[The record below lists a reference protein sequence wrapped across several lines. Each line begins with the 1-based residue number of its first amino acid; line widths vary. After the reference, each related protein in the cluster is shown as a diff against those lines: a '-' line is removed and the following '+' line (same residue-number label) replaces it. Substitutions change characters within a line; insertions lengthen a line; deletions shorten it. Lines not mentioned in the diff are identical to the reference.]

1 MDFTP
6 PFFTTCPLN
15 PNHFP
20 PTPYFPVL
28 ETEADLG
35 LNQRMHKI
43 GIGLIGCGTVGSG
56 LIRNL
61 PQANALIGER
71 LGVVLEM
78 KSIAVRSPAK
88 TRDPLPVKLVDD
100 WRKVVSDPAVQIV
113 VELVGGTADAYQIA
127 AAALHAKKPLV
138 TANKALLA
146 ERGLELLP
154 LAQKTETPI
163 YFEAS
168 VAGGIPVLKALREG
182 LVANQLL
189 GLHGIINGT
198 SNYILSQMAE
208 NGSDFQ
214 TALQQAK
221 ELGYAE
227 ADDRLDVDGIDAA
240 HKAAILCLLAYGFLP
255 VFGEIPVE
263 GIRHVSSQDVSFARQ
278 LGYVI
283 KLLAMVRPVGTDR
296 VEVRVAPTL
305 LPCRH
310 PMASVHGVFNAVGL
324 IGNLSGP
331 VQFTGRGAGP
341 DATSSALLADLAE
354 AAKNLRDKAPGPA
367 IPKSGGKMKLIGQGE
382 SVGRFYV
389 RLEVEDR
396 PGVLAQVAG
405 IFGAEKIG
413 ISSVLQ
419 PEGHG
424 AGSVPLVFLLEQAS
438 ECALQ
443 KAIAAISKL
452 PNSRKPAH
460 ILRVEDLG

>member
-1 MDFTP
+1 M
-6 PFFTTCPLN
+6 
-15 PNHFP
+15 
-20 PTPYFPVL
+20 L
-28 ETEADLG
+28 ETEGDLG
-35 LNQRMHKI
+35 LNQRMNKI

-61 PQANALIGER
+61 PKANTLIGER
-71 LGVVLEM
+71 LGVSLEI
-78 KSIAVRSPAK
+78 KSIAVRHPTK
-88 TRDPLPVKLVDD
+88 TREPLPVKLVDD
-100 WRKVVSDPAVQIV
+100 WKQVISDPAVQIV
-113 VELVGGTADAYQIA
+113 VELVGGTEDAFQIA
-127 AAALHAKKPLV
+127 EAALKAKKPLV

-154 LAQKTETPI
+154 LAQKSGTPV

-198 SNYILSQMAE
+198 SNYILSRMAE
-208 NGSDFQ
+208 DGSDFSS
-214 TALQQAK
+214 ALQQAK

-255 VFGEIPVE
+255 VFREIPVE
-263 GIRHVSSQDVSFARQ
+263 GIRHVNAQDVSFARQ

-283 KLLAMVRPVGTDR
+283 KLLAMVRPVGNDQ

-305 LPCRH
+305 LPARH

-324 IGNLSGP
+324 IGNLAGP

-354 AAKNLRDKAPGPA
+354 AARNLHPKAPGPA
-367 IPKSGGKMKLIGQGE
+367 LPKPDGKMKLIVPGE

-438 ECALQ
+438 EASLQ
-443 KAIAAISKL
+443 KAMAAIAKL
-452 PNSRKPAH
+452 SNSRSPAR
-460 ILRVEDLG
+460 ILRVEDLP

>member
-1 MDFTP
+1 M
-6 PFFTTCPLN
+6 
-15 PNHFP
+15 
-20 PTPYFPVL
+20 L
-28 ETEADLG
+28 ETERHLG
-35 LNQRMHKI
+35 LNQRMNKI
-43 GIGLIGCGTVGSG
+43 GIGLVGCGTVGSG

-61 PQANALIGER
+61 PKANALIGER
-71 LGVVLEM
+71 LGIELEIRG
-78 KSIAVRSPAK
+78 IAVK
-88 TRDPLPVKLVDD
+88 DPSKSRPNLPVQAVAD
-100 WRKVVSDPAVQIV
+100 WKKVVADPAVQIV
-113 VELVGGTADAYQIA
+113 VELVGGTAEAFQIA
-127 AAALHAKKPLV
+127 EACLKAGKPLV

-146 ERGLELLP
+146 ERGQELIP
-154 LAQKTETPI
+154 LASQSKAPV

-198 SNYILSQMAE
+198 SNYILSRMAE
-208 NGSDFQ
+208 AGSDFP

-221 ELGYAE
+221 DLGYAE

-240 HKAAILCLLAYGFLP
+240 HKASILCLLAYGFLP
-255 VFGEIPVE
+255 KFSEIPVE
-263 GIRHVSSQDVSFARQ
+263 GIRHVSAQDVSFAHQ

-283 KLLAMVRPVGTDR
+283 KLLAMVRPVGSDR

-305 LPCRH
+305 LPARH
-310 PMASVHGVFNAVGL
+310 PMASVHGAFNAVGL

-331 VQFTGRGAGP
+331 VQLTGRGAGP

-354 AAKNLRDKAPGPA
+354 AAKNLRDKSPGPA
-367 IPKSGGKMKLIGQGE
+367 LPKAGGKMKLMGKGE

-405 IFGAEKIG
+405 IFGTEKIG

-424 AGSVPLVFLLEQAS
+424 AGSVPLVFLLEAAPES
-438 ECALQ
+438 SLH
-443 KAIAAISKL
+443 KAISQIAKL
-452 PNSRKPAH
+452 PNSRSPAR
-460 ILRVEDLG
+460 IFRVEDLS

>member
-1 MDFTP
+1 M
-6 PFFTTCPLN
+6 
-15 PNHFP
+15 
-20 PTPYFPVL
+20 L
-28 ETEADLG
+28 ETEGDLG
-35 LNQRMHKI
+35 LNEGMDKI

-61 PQANALIGER
+61 PKANPLIAER
-71 LGVVLEM
+71 LGVTLEIQ
-78 KSIAVRSPAK
+78 SIAVRNPAK

-100 WRKVVSDPAVQIV
+100 WKKVISDPAVQIV
-113 VELVGGTADAYQIA
+113 VELVGGTDDAFHIA
-127 AAALHAKKPLV
+127 EAALKAKKPLV

-146 ERGLELLP
+146 ERGLELVP
-154 LAQKTETPI
+154 LAQKSGTPV

-182 LVANQLL
+182 LVANELL

-198 SNYILSQMAE
+198 SNYILSRMTEA
-208 NGSDFQ
+208 GSDFQ
-214 TALQQAK
+214 SALQQAK
-221 ELGYAE
+221 DLGYAE

-240 HKAAILCLLAYGFLP
+240 HKASILCLLAYGFLP
-255 VFGEIPVE
+255 AFRDIPVE
-263 GIRHVSSQDVSFARQ
+263 GIRNVSAQDVSFARQ

-283 KLLAMVRPVGTDR
+283 KLLAMVRPMGADH

-305 LPCRH
+305 LPSRH

-354 AAKNLRDKAPGPA
+354 AAKNLRDKSPGPTL
-367 IPKSGGKMKLIGQGE
+367 PKAGGRMKLIARGE
-382 SVGRFYV
+382 SIGRFYV

-405 IFGAEKIG
+405 IFATEKIG

-438 ECALQ
+438 EKALQ
-443 KAIAAISKL
+443 KAIALIAKL
-452 PNSRKPAH
+452 PNSRTPAH
-460 ILRVEDLG
+460 ILRVEDLS

>member
-1 MDFTP
+1 
-6 PFFTTCPLN
+6 
-15 PNHFP
+15 
-20 PTPYFPVL
+20 VL
-28 ETEADLG
+28 ETEGDLG
-35 LNQRMHKI
+35 LNEGMDKI

-61 PQANALIGER
+61 PKANPLIAER
-71 LGVVLEM
+71 LGVTLEIQ
-78 KSIAVRSPAK
+78 SIAVRNPAK

-100 WRKVVSDPAVQIV
+100 WKKVISDPAVQIV
-113 VELVGGTADAYQIA
+113 VELVGGTDDAFHIA
-127 AAALHAKKPLV
+127 EAALKAKKPLV

-146 ERGLELLP
+146 ERGLELVP
-154 LAQKTETPI
+154 LAQKSGTPV

-182 LVANQLL
+182 LVANELL

-198 SNYILSQMAE
+198 SNYILSRMTEA
-208 NGSDFQ
+208 GSDFQ
-214 TALQQAK
+214 SALQQAK
-221 ELGYAE
+221 DLGYAE

-240 HKAAILCLLAYGFLP
+240 HKASILCLLAYGFLP
-255 VFGEIPVE
+255 AFRDIPVE
-263 GIRHVSSQDVSFARQ
+263 GIRNVSAQDVSFARQ

-283 KLLAMVRPVGTDR
+283 KLLAMVRPMGADH

-305 LPCRH
+305 LPSRH

-354 AAKNLRDKAPGPA
+354 AAKNLRDKSPGPTL
-367 IPKSGGKMKLIGQGE
+367 PKAGGRMKLIARGE
-382 SVGRFYV
+382 SIGRFYV

-405 IFGAEKIG
+405 IFATEKIG

-438 ECALQ
+438 EKALQ
-443 KAIAAISKL
+443 KAIALIAKL
-452 PNSRKPAH
+452 PNSRTPAH
-460 ILRVEDLG
+460 ILRVEDLS

>member
-1 MDFTP
+1 M
-6 PFFTTCPLN
+6 N
-15 PNHFP
+15 
-20 PTPYFPVL
+20 
-28 ETEADLG
+28 
-35 LNQRMHKI
+35 KI

-61 PQANALIGER
+61 PKANVLIGER
-71 LGVVLEM
+71 LGVNLEI
-78 KSIAVRSPAK
+78 KSIAVRHPAK
-88 TRDPLPVKLVDD
+88 TREPLPVTLVDD
-100 WRKVVSDPAVQIV
+100 WKKVISDPAVQIV
-113 VELVGGTADAYQIA
+113 VELVGGTEDAFQIA
-127 AAALHAKKPLV
+127 EAALKAKKPLV

-154 LAQKTETPI
+154 LAQKSGAPV

-208 NGSDFQ
+208 NGSDLQ

-305 LPCRH
+305 LPGRH

-354 AAKNLRDKAPGPA
+354 AAKNLRDKAPGPT

-382 SVGRFYV
+382 SIGRFYV

-438 ECALQ
+438 ESALQ

-460 ILRVEDLG
+460 ILRVEDLT

>member
-1 MDFTP
+1 MD
-6 PFFTTCPLN
+6 
-15 PNHFP
+15 
-20 PTPYFPVL
+20 
-28 ETEADLG
+28 
-35 LNQRMHKI
+35 KI
-43 GIGLIGCGTVGSG
+43 GVGLIGCGTVGSG

-61 PQANALIGER
+61 PAANALIADR
-71 LGVVLEM
+71 LGFGLEV
-78 KSIAVRSPAK
+78 KSIAVRQITK
-88 TRDPLPVKLVDD
+88 TRSPLPVKVVED
-100 WRKVVSDPAVQIV
+100 WKKVISDPAVQIV
-113 VELVGGTADAYQIA
+113 VELVGGTEDAFA
-127 AAALHAKKPLV
+127 MAEAALKAKKPLV

-154 LAQKTETPI
+154 LAQKSSTPI

-208 NGSDFQ
+208 KGSDFQ
-214 TALQQAK
+214 VALEQAK

-227 ADDRLDVDGIDAA
+227 ADDRLDIDGVDAA
-240 HKAAILCLLAYGFLP
+240 HKAAILCFLAYGFLP
-255 VFGEIPVE
+255 VFREIPVE
-263 GIRHVSSQDVSFARQ
+263 GIRHVTAQDVSFARQ

-283 KLLAMVRPVGTDR
+283 KLLAMVRPVGSDR

-305 LPCRH
+305 IPVRH

-324 IGNLSGP
+324 IGNLAGP

-354 AAKNLRDKAPGPA
+354 AAKNLRDKAPGPTL
-367 IPKSGGKMKLIGQGE
+367 PKSGGKMRLIGKGE
-382 SVGRFYV
+382 SVGRLYV

-405 IFGAEKIG
+405 IFGTEKIG

-438 ECALQ
+438 ESSLA
-443 KAIAAISKL
+443 KAITAITKL
-452 PNSRKPAH
+452 QNSRTPPR
-460 ILRVEDLG
+460 ILRVEDLS

>member
-1 MDFTP
+1 M
-6 PFFTTCPLN
+6 N
-15 PNHFP
+15 
-20 PTPYFPVL
+20 
-28 ETEADLG
+28 
-35 LNQRMHKI
+35 KI

-61 PQANALIGER
+61 PHANPLLAER
-71 LGVVLEM
+71 LGIQLEIRG
-78 KSIAVRSPAK
+78 IAVR
-88 TRDPLPVKLVDD
+88 DPSKPRPSLPVQPISD
-100 WRKVVSDPAVQIV
+100 WKIVVADPSVQIIL
-113 VELVGGTADAYQIA
+113 ELVGGTDEAFQIA
-127 AAALHAKKPLV
+127 EACLKAHKPLV

-146 ERGLELLP
+146 ERGQELIP
-154 LAQKTETPI
+154 LAQKSGTPI

-198 SNYILSQMAE
+198 SNYILSRMVEA
-208 NGSDFQ
+208 GSDFA

-221 ELGYAE
+221 DLGYAE

-240 HKAAILCLLAYGFLP
+240 HKASILCLLAYGFLP
-255 VFGEIPVE
+255 KFSEIPVE
-263 GIRHVSSQDVSFARQ
+263 GIRKITAQDVSFARQ

-283 KLLAMVRPVGTDR
+283 KLLAIVRPIGNEQI
-296 VEVRVAPTL
+296 EVRVAPTL
-305 LPCRH
+305 VPALH
-310 PMASVHGVFNAVGL
+310 PLASVHGAFNAVGL

-354 AAKNLRDKAPGPA
+354 AAKNVRDKSPGPLF
-367 IPKSGGKMKLIGQGE
+367 PKVDRKARLIAPSD

-389 RLEVEDR
+389 RIEVEDR

-405 IFGAEKIG
+405 IFGSEKIG

-424 AGSVPLVFLLEQAS
+424 AGSVPLVFLLESAS
-438 ECALQ
+438 ASSLQ
-443 KAIAAISKL
+443 KAVALIGKL
-452 PNSRKPAH
+452 PNTRQPAM
-460 ILRVEDLG
+460 IMRVEDLT

>member
-1 MDFTP
+1 M
-6 PFFTTCPLN
+6 N
-15 PNHFP
+15 
-20 PTPYFPVL
+20 
-28 ETEADLG
+28 
-35 LNQRMHKI
+35 KI
-43 GIGLIGCGTVGSG
+43 GIGLVGCGTVGSG

-61 PQANALIGER
+61 PKANELIAQR
-71 LGVVLEM
+71 LGIQLEIRG
-78 KSIAVRSPAK
+78 IAVKDPSK
-88 TRDPLPVKLVDD
+88 TRPDLPLPPLGD
-100 WRKVVSDPAVQIV
+100 WKKVVADPAVQII
-113 VELVGGTADAYQIA
+113 VELVGGTSESFSIA
-127 AAALHAKKPLV
+127 EACIQSRKPFV

-146 ERGLELLP
+146 ERGHELIA
-154 LAQKTETPI
+154 LAQKSGSPI

-198 SNYILSQMAE
+198 SNYILTRMAE
-208 NGSDFQ
+208 AGSDFS

-221 ELGYAE
+221 DLGYAE

-255 VFGEIPVE
+255 NFSEIPVE
-263 GIRHVSSQDVSFARQ
+263 GIRQISAQDVSFAHQ

-283 KLLAMVRPVGTDR
+283 KLLAMIKPVGSEQI
-296 VEVRVAPTL
+296 EVRVAPTL
-305 LPCRH
+305 LPSRH
-310 PMASVHGVFNAVGL
+310 PMASVHGAFNAVGL

-354 AAKNLRDKAPGPA
+354 AAKNLCDKAPGPTL
-367 IPKSGGKMKLIGQGE
+367 PKPSSKMTLIDKTS

-389 RLEVEDR
+389 RIEVEDR

-405 IFGAEKIG
+405 IFGSEKIG

-419 PEGHG
+419 PEGRG
-424 AGSVPLVFLLEQAS
+424 AGSVPLVFLLELAPLSSLQRAVAS
-438 ECALQ
+438 IC
-443 KAIAAISKL
+443 KL
-452 PNSRKPAH
+452 PNTRAPAT
-460 ILRVEDLG
+460 ILRVEDLL